1 MGAMSQ
7 QTRPARTAP
16 DLPRVSA
23 SLLAADPAALG
34 AEAARAEAAGVDRF
48 HVDVMDGHY
57 VPNLALTPHLVAAL
71 RHYTSLPIDLHL
83 EVHRPDQVLES
94 MPCQG
99 AATII
104 VQLDTLPQPALTFGH
119 IRSVGAAIGLAV
131 NPSDDLYSVRPW
143 LADLDLLVI
152 MAVEPGFA
160 GQSLHP
166 RAFDRLAR
174 ATHMRAEAGL
184 SFAIALDGGVTAAN
198 AARLVAAGADTL
210 ITGTA
215 LFRGSDMRTVVQA
228 LKVPLARASSGHALG
243 A

>member
-1 MGAMSQ
+1 MSERS
-7 QTRPARTAP
+7 RPTPPTPEPACI
-16 DLPRVSA
+16 SA

-34 AEAARAEAAGVDRF
+34 AEVARAESAGVDRI

-57 VPNLALTPHLVAAL
+57 VPNLALTPHHVAAL
-71 RHYTSLPIDLHL
+71 RRYTSLPIDLHL
-83 EVHRPDQVLES
+83 EVQHPDQILET

-104 VQLDTLPQPALTFGH
+104 VQLDTLPQASSTFHRIRAAGAAVGLALNPAEDLN
-119 IRSVGAAIGLAV
+119 SVG
-131 NPSDDLYSVRPW
+131 PW

-166 RAFDRLAR
+166 GSFEKLAR
-174 ATHMRAEAGL
+174 ATQMRDEAGL
-184 SFAIALDGGVTAAN
+184 SFAIALDGGVTAGN

-210 ITGTA
+210 IAGTA
-215 LFRGSDMRTVVQA
+215 LFCAGDMRSAVQA
-228 LKVPLARASSGHALG
+228 LKSPPAPAASDQAFGV
-243 A
+243 